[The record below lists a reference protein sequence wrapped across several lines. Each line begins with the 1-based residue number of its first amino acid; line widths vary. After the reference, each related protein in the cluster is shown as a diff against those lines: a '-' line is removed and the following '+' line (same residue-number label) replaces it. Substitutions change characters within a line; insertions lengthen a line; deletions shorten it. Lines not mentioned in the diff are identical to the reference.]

1 MTNVLFVDNDRTSRD
16 RVRRLLED
24 KGFFVHAVANAE
36 VALLLLREQI
46 HFDLLLTDVV
56 FPGGMDGF
64 RLADEATRLRPG
76 LRVIY
81 LAGFVNLPRR
91 RLGELRGTL
100 LVKPVRPFE
109 LVNEVRG
116 LLASSAA

>member
-1 MTNVLFVDNDRTSRD
+1 MSNILFVDHDRASRD
-16 RVRRLLED
+16 RVRCMLED

-64 RLADEATRLRPG
+64 TLAEEATQLRPG

-91 RLGELRGTL
+91 RLAELRGML
-100 LVKPVRPFE
+100 LLKPMQPFE
-109 LVNEVRG
+109 LVSEVRG
-116 LLASSAA
+116 LLASAA

>member
-1 MTNVLFVDNDRTSRD
+1 MSNVLFVDNDRASRD
-16 RVRRLLED
+16 HVRCLLED

-64 RLADEATRLRPG
+64 TLADEATRLRPG
-76 LRVIY
+76 MRVIY

-91 RLGELRGTL
+91 RLAELRGTL
-100 LVKPVRPFE
+100 LMKPVRPFQ

-116 LLASSAA
+116 LLASAA

>member
-1 MTNVLFVDNDRTSRD
+1 MSNILFVDGDRSARD
-16 RVRRLLED
+16 LVRCMLED
-24 KGFFVHAVANAE
+24 KGFYVHAVANAE

-46 HFDLLLTDVV
+46 HFDLLLTDAV

-64 RLADEATRLRPG
+64 TLADEAARIRPG

-81 LAGFVNLPRR
+81 LTGFVNLPRR
-91 RLGELRGTL
+91 RLAELRGKL
-100 LVKPVRPFE
+100 LVKPVRPFQ

-116 LLASSAA
+116 LLASAA